1 MSHQKQLLS
10 GENASIKAAQALS
23 EHIYTYKNFSV
34 VPVDENIWG
43 KKTAQTVYT
52 QGDITSRLHHGV
64 HASALV
70 SSESLISAIP
80 QLYKLAAEKSGVV
93 LHVSAQN
100 AKTASADFSK
110 VMAVRQSGFALL
122 SSSTVQEAHD
132 LAVISH
138 IVAIKTNTP
147 VLHFFDSKRIA
158 EEHATIE
165 LVDKDVLAQ
174 LITEEDIEKYQQH
187 RIEGQQQS
195 AYVQYKQQQK
205 DGEVNQVDVYAAVQE
220 AMVHFATLT
229 GRHYLP
235 LEYSGHPEAEHVVIA
250 MGAGATVVEQTVDA
264 IRVKNKDAKIGVL
277 KVRLYR
283 PWSDTDLLS
292 TLPSAT
298 IKRVTVLEPT
308 FDFTYL
314 WNPLFLD
321 IAAAYQTA
329 EDNDVEIVSGQYGV
343 ESQDLT
349 PAQVSAVFADLA
361 KSDFQRKYEVS
372 SLAPGAAVEGV
383 VASGTEQFIVV
394 GDETL
399 ALNYA
404 ASAVAAGKNAQVYTV
419 DEVSHVRVS
428 TVPGVLLPS
437 VVSEPQAVL
446 LQKTDISTAGVESV
460 KRVIG
465 ACQAKVVRLADVKDL
480 SAGLQSVL
488 SKAEAVAAPQGWDNL
503 TGASAPAASK
513 AVSAAVPVETPYLKM
528 LDQVFQDRLQ
538 IANAV
543 NSASV
548 WSRDEQNPSASAP
561 EFGYGKIVN
570 QIQERARFIDAVEEL
585 IKENK
590 VSEEAY
596 KTLSQW
602 LLVVKSSKSDAK
614 AINKAAEAVIAA
626 IDNVSAAEYVLQ
638 NKDLL
643 FAKSN
648 WLIGSD
654 SWAYDLGQSGVHHVI
669 AQGENVNM
677 LIVDTLPYSSDL
689 AREQRKKDIGL
700 YAMNFGSAY
709 VASVAVYSSY
719 TGVLNALM
727 EADAYNG
734 PSIVLAYLPQEPE
747 AAVGSTNP
755 IYAMKETKVSVDNG
769 SWPLYRWNPALD
781 AQGKEAFSLD
791 SQRIKKD
798 LEKFLERENH
808 FSQIVAQHPDIS
820 QLLVSSLE
828 KDVQKRHSSLKQK
841 AREDFAKLLSGL
853 GAANGPPLTVLFGSD
868 NGNAEGVAKKI
879 ANRAKS
885 RGLKVKFMA
894 MDDYEDVQE
903 LANETNVVF
912 IISTAGQGELPS
924 NARELWKALNTLNVG
939 DVSFAE
945 LNYAVFGMGDS
956 HYWPRPEDA
965 GFYNRPGKI
974 IDAKLETLGANR
986 LVELGLGDDQDA
998 DGFETALAV
1007 WQPEFWKS
1015 LGVKDVGAEDDEP
1028 KLTDDQMKINSNYL
1042 RGTIA
1047 EDLRDESTGAISE
1060 INGKLLKF
1068 HGSYGQDDRDIRE
1081 ERKKMGLEKA
1091 FSFMI
1096 RVRMPGGVSTPE
1108 QWLVM
1113 DELADKYANGAIKL
1127 TTRQAFQLHGILK
1140 KDLRT
1145 TIRGINHSL
1154 LSTLAACGDVNRNIM
1169 ITPVTEIPEVHA
1181 QVQQFGMEL
1190 MEHLAPKTTAYHEIW
1205 LADEQVAGN
1214 AVQDF
1219 EPIYGPTYL
1228 PRKFKI
1234 VIAVPPN
1241 NDVDIFAHDL
1251 GYIAIVDANK
1261 KVIGYNVTIGGGM
1274 GMTHGNKKTYPRPA
1288 NIVGYIPAELAV
1300 ACGEAVMTTQR
1311 DFGDRTNRKHARF
1324 KYTIDTHGLD
1334 FIKNEIETRMGTKF
1348 QPAAAFEFADNAD
1361 RYGWTKGLD
1370 DKWHFCMFI
1379 ENGKIKDWPD
1389 FQPKTGLKELAK
1401 WHKGE
1406 FRLSPNQH
1414 LVIANVPEADLE
1426 KTKALLAKYKMDN
1439 LSFTGLRLNAM
1450 ACVALPTCGL
1460 AMAESERYLPTLVGH
1475 LEHAIE
1481 AAGLK
1486 DDAITIRMTGCP
1498 NGCARPYLAEIAFVG
1513 KAPNAY
1519 NVYLGGGH
1527 KGERLNKL
1535 YKESLKEEEILAEI
1549 NPIIK
1554 RYALER
1560 HAGEPFGDFVIRAG
1574 YVKKTITGTDFHEL

>member
-23 EHIYTYKNFSV
+23 EHIYTYKNFPV
-34 VPVDENIWG
+34 VPVENIWG

-52 QGDITSRLHHGV
+52 QGDITSRLQ
-64 HASALV
+64 HASSALV

-132 LAVISH
+132 LAVIAH

-165 LVDKDVLAQ
+165 LVGKDVLAQ

-187 RIEGQQQS
+187 RIEGQQSQS
-195 AYVQYKQQQK
+195 AYAQYKQQQQQQQ
-205 DGEVNQVDVYAAVQE
+205 DGEVKNQVDVYAAVGE

-298 IKRVTVLEPT
+298 IKRVSVLEPT

-343 ESQDLT
+343 ENQDLT

-372 SLAPGAAVEGV
+372 SLAPGAAAVEGVV

-446 LQKTDISTAGVESV
+446 LQKTDINAAGVESV

-465 ACQAKVVRLADVKDL
+465 ASQAKVVRLADVKDL

-488 SKAEAVAAPQGWDNL
+488 SKAEAVATPQGWDHL
-503 TGASAPAASK
+503 TGASAPAAAAAAAAK
-513 AVSAAVPVETPYLKM
+513 DVSAAVPVETPYLKM

-585 IKENK
+585 VKENK

-614 AINKAAEAVIAA
+614 AINKAAEAVLTA

-643 FAKSN
+643 TAKSN

-734 PSIVLAYLPQEPE
+734 PSIVLAYLPQEPQ

-755 IYAMKETKVSVDNG
+755 IYTMKETKVSVDNG

-828 KDVQKRHSSLKQK
+828 KVSI
-841 AREDFAKLLSGL
+841 FFF
-853 GAANGPPLTVLFGSD
+853 NLF
-868 NGNAEGVAKKI
+868 
-879 ANRAKS
+879 
-885 RGLKVKFMA
+885 
-894 MDDYEDVQE
+894 
-903 LANETNVVF
+903 
-912 IISTAGQGELPS
+912 
-924 NARELWKALNTLNVG
+924 
-939 DVSFAE
+939 
-945 LNYAVFGMGDS
+945 
-956 HYWPRPEDA
+956 
-965 GFYNRPGKI
+965 
-974 IDAKLETLGANR
+974 
-986 LVELGLGDDQDA
+986 
-998 DGFETALAV
+998 
-1007 WQPEFWKS
+1007 
-1015 LGVKDVGAEDDEP
+1015 
-1028 KLTDDQMKINSNYL
+1028 
-1042 RGTIA
+1042 
-1047 EDLRDESTGAISE
+1047 
-1060 INGKLLKF
+1060 
-1068 HGSYGQDDRDIRE
+1068 
-1081 ERKKMGLEKA
+1081 
-1091 FSFMI
+1091 
-1096 RVRMPGGVSTPE
+1096 
-1108 QWLVM
+1108 
-1113 DELADKYANGAIKL
+1113 
-1127 TTRQAFQLHGILK
+1127 
-1140 KDLRT
+1140 
-1145 TIRGINHSL
+1145 
-1154 LSTLAACGDVNRNIM
+1154 
-1169 ITPVTEIPEVHA
+1169 
-1181 QVQQFGMEL
+1181 
-1190 MEHLAPKTTAYHEIW
+1190 
-1205 LADEQVAGN
+1205 
-1214 AVQDF
+1214 
-1219 EPIYGPTYL
+1219 
-1228 PRKFKI
+1228 
-1234 VIAVPPN
+1234 
-1241 NDVDIFAHDL
+1241 
-1251 GYIAIVDANK
+1251 
-1261 KVIGYNVTIGGGM
+1261 
-1274 GMTHGNKKTYPRPA
+1274 
-1288 NIVGYIPAELAV
+1288 
-1300 ACGEAVMTTQR
+1300 
-1311 DFGDRTNRKHARF
+1311 
-1324 KYTIDTHGLD
+1324 
-1334 FIKNEIETRMGTKF
+1334 
-1348 QPAAAFEFADNAD
+1348 
-1361 RYGWTKGLD
+1361 
-1370 DKWHFCMFI
+1370 
-1379 ENGKIKDWPD
+1379 
-1389 FQPKTGLKELAK
+1389 
-1401 WHKGE
+1401 
-1406 FRLSPNQH
+1406 
-1414 LVIANVPEADLE
+1414 
-1426 KTKALLAKYKMDN
+1426 
-1439 LSFTGLRLNAM
+1439 
-1450 ACVALPTCGL
+1450 
-1460 AMAESERYLPTLVGH
+1460 
-1475 LEHAIE
+1475 
-1481 AAGLK
+1481 
-1486 DDAITIRMTGCP
+1486 
-1498 NGCARPYLAEIAFVG
+1498 
-1513 KAPNAY
+1513 
-1519 NVYLGGGH
+1519 
-1527 KGERLNKL
+1527 L
-1535 YKESLKEEEILAEI
+1535 Y
-1549 NPIIK
+1549 
-1554 RYALER
+1554 
-1560 HAGEPFGDFVIRAG
+1560 V
-1574 YVKKTITGTDFHEL
+1574 

>member
-1 MSHQKQLLS
+1 MHFHLFFLFFVVFNSQLLFFFFLYIYIETPHSFLMSHQKQLLS

-343 ESQDLT
+343 ENQDLT

-383 VASGTEQFIVV
+383 VAPETEQFIVV

-446 LQKTDISTAGVESV
+446 LQKTDISAAGVESV

-465 ACQAKVVRLADVKDL
+465 ASQAKVVRLADVKDL

-548 WSRDEQNPSASAP
+548 WSRDEKNPSASAP

-643 FAKSN
+643 TAKSN

-755 IYAMKETKVSVDNG
+755 IYTMKETKVSVDNG

-828 KDVQKRHSSLKQK
+828 KVSILIYT
-841 AREDFAKLLSGL
+841 FIFCICNLL
-853 GAANGPPLTVLFGSD
+853 
-868 NGNAEGVAKKI
+868 
-879 ANRAKS
+879 
-885 RGLKVKFMA
+885 
-894 MDDYEDVQE
+894 
-903 LANETNVVF
+903 TN
-912 IISTAGQGELPS
+912 
-924 NARELWKALNTLNVG
+924 
-939 DVSFAE
+939 
-945 LNYAVFGMGDS
+945 
-956 HYWPRPEDA
+956 
-965 GFYNRPGKI
+965 
-974 IDAKLETLGANR
+974 
-986 LVELGLGDDQDA
+986 
-998 DGFETALAV
+998 
-1007 WQPEFWKS
+1007 
-1015 LGVKDVGAEDDEP
+1015 
-1028 KLTDDQMKINSNYL
+1028 
-1042 RGTIA
+1042 
-1047 EDLRDESTGAISE
+1047 
-1060 INGKLLKF
+1060 
-1068 HGSYGQDDRDIRE
+1068 
-1081 ERKKMGLEKA
+1081 
-1091 FSFMI
+1091 
-1096 RVRMPGGVSTPE
+1096 
-1108 QWLVM
+1108 
-1113 DELADKYANGAIKL
+1113 
-1127 TTRQAFQLHGILK
+1127 
-1140 KDLRT
+1140 
-1145 TIRGINHSL
+1145 
-1154 LSTLAACGDVNRNIM
+1154 
-1169 ITPVTEIPEVHA
+1169 
-1181 QVQQFGMEL
+1181 
-1190 MEHLAPKTTAYHEIW
+1190 
-1205 LADEQVAGN
+1205 
-1214 AVQDF
+1214 
-1219 EPIYGPTYL
+1219 
-1228 PRKFKI
+1228 
-1234 VIAVPPN
+1234 
-1241 NDVDIFAHDL
+1241 
-1251 GYIAIVDANK
+1251 
-1261 KVIGYNVTIGGGM
+1261 
-1274 GMTHGNKKTYPRPA
+1274 
-1288 NIVGYIPAELAV
+1288 
-1300 ACGEAVMTTQR
+1300 
-1311 DFGDRTNRKHARF
+1311 
-1324 KYTIDTHGLD
+1324 
-1334 FIKNEIETRMGTKF
+1334 
-1348 QPAAAFEFADNAD
+1348 
-1361 RYGWTKGLD
+1361 
-1370 DKWHFCMFI
+1370 
-1379 ENGKIKDWPD
+1379 
-1389 FQPKTGLKELAK
+1389 
-1401 WHKGE
+1401 
-1406 FRLSPNQH
+1406 
-1414 LVIANVPEADLE
+1414 
-1426 KTKALLAKYKMDN
+1426 
-1439 LSFTGLRLNAM
+1439 FT
-1450 ACVALPTCGL
+1450 
-1460 AMAESERYLPTLVGH
+1460 
-1475 LEHAIE
+1475 
-1481 AAGLK
+1481 
-1486 DDAITIRMTGCP
+1486 
-1498 NGCARPYLAEIAFVG
+1498 F
-1513 KAPNAY
+1513 
-1519 NVYLGGGH
+1519 
-1527 KGERLNKL
+1527 
-1535 YKESLKEEEILAEI
+1535 
-1549 NPIIK
+1549 
-1554 RYALER
+1554 
-1560 HAGEPFGDFVIRAG
+1560 F
-1574 YVKKTITGTDFHEL
+1574 